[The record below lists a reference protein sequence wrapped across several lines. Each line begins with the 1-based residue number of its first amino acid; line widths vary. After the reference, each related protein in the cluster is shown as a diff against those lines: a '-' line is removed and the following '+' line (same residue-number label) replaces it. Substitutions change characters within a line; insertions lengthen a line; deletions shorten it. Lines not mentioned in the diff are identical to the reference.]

1 MGTSMVGDLDNG
13 IILVDLK
20 KIDCEKV
27 YLKKLFQPQ
36 KPEIRESVSCKVIP
50 HLYPLIDTLVK
61 VDFEKK
67 KTF

>member
-27 YLKKLFQPQ
+27 YLKKLF
-36 KPEIRESVSCKVIP
+36 
-50 HLYPLIDTLVK
+50 
-61 VDFEKK
+61 
-67 KTF
+67 